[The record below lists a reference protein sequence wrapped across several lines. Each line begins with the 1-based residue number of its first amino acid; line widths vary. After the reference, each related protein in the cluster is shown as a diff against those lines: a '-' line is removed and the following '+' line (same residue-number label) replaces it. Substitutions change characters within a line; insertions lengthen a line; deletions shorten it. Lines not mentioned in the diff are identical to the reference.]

1 MSDPA
6 PRPTEAEL
14 AILRV
19 LWGAGPSTVREV
31 QEGLVRT
38 QGREVGYTTALKLLQ
53 IMTDKGL
60 VRRDEEG
67 RAHVYR
73 AAQPEERTQRR
84 LVEDLLE
91 RAFAGAAGRLALQAL
106 RAGDASR
113 EELAAIRRL
122 LDELEPGEAA
132 REEAAP

>member
-1 MSDPA
+1 MTATA

-19 LWGAGPSTVREV
+19 LWSRGPSTVREV
-31 QEGLVRT
+31 QQALAAE
-38 QGREVGYTTALKLLQ
+38 QEREVGYTTALKLLQ

-60 VRRDEEG
+60 ARRDERG

-73 AAQPEERTQRR
+73 AAQEAERTQRR

-91 RAFAGAAGRLALQAL
+91 RAFAGAAGRLVLHALD
-106 RAGDASR
+106 AGRTSP
-113 EELAAIRRL
+113 EELAQIRRL
-122 LDELEPGEAA
+122 LDDLEASE
-132 REEAAP
+132 